1 MDQTLDFEA
10 LKQGLIDLVQE
21 SQIKVGYTKNAV
33 GLYYPL
39 DSLNHLLGAE
49 QSADEM
55 EDSLRRF
62 CGYAKDPLGEITV
75 TRNGEL
81 FCITISEEGAA
92 YVHDSC
98 GDNAFLRA
106 FIQQIGTHPC
116 GLDDLLAV
124 FRQYST
130 HVVCQKID
138 NEEFDYLVYFAD
150 GRPDSY
156 RYCIRLEMGHAI
168 YHRFTDKDYQA
179 FGF

>member
-75 TRNGEL
+75 TRDGEL

-138 NEEFDYLVYFAD
+138 N
-150 GRPDSY
+150 G
-156 RYCIRLEMGHAI
+156 
-168 YHRFTDKDYQA
+168 
-179 FGF
+179 

>member
-75 TRNGEL
+75 TRDGEL

-92 YVHDSC
+92 YVEKKKAEAKKKRVER
-98 GDNAFLRA
+98 NKAKK
-106 FIQQIGTHPC
+106 
-116 GLDDLLAV
+116 LAK
-124 FRQYST
+124 T
-130 HVVCQKID
+130 
-138 NEEFDYLVYFAD
+138 E
-150 GRPDSY
+150 
-156 RYCIRLEMGHAI
+156 
-168 YHRFTDKDYQA
+168 
-179 FGF
+179 